1 MKAERTLVVGPSWV
15 GDMVMAQVLFTI
27 LRDANPEGAI
37 DVLAPPATV
46 SLTQRMA
53 QIDRGI
59 RFEVGHGEFR
69 LGYRF
74 GLAKHLA
81 ENGYDHAIV
90 LPNSLKS
97 AIVPAFAGIP
107 RRTGFLGEYRYYLL
121 NDLRLLDKRR
131 LPLMIDRFAALGVD
145 DGKTPPQPLPHPR
158 LMLDAARQAVL
169 RDQFDI
175 GGEPVLGLCPGAEF
189 GPAKQWPAE
198 HHAVLAASALANGWQ
213 VLIFGTDKDAAIAR
227 VIVTAV
233 QDSAVPGG
241 VPTGRLCDLTGK
253 TSLLDA
259 IDLLGLCDHV
269 VTNDSGLM
277 HVACAVGVPVTA
289 VYGSSSPDFTP
300 PLSERATI
308 ASLGLDCAPCF
319 KRTCPLGHTNCLKRL
334 SPGQLEGLPE
344 ELAVNGAR

>member
-1 MKAERTLVVGPSWV
+1 MKAERTLIVGPSWV

-27 LRDANPEGAI
+27 LRDRNPDGAI

-46 SLTQRMA
+46 SLAQRMA
-53 QIDRGI
+53 EIDRGI
-59 RFEVGHGEFR
+59 RFEVGHGEFK
-69 LGYRF
+69 LGYRL
-74 GLAKHLA
+74 GLAKHLVQ
-81 ENGYDHAIV
+81 NSYDHAIV

-97 AIVPAFAGIP
+97 AIVPAFANIP

-145 DGKTPPQPLPHPR
+145 DGAARPDPLPRPR
-158 LMLDAARQAVL
+158 LMTDGQRQTTL
-169 RDQFDI
+169 KDQFDI
-175 GGEPVLGLCPGAEF
+175 GDGPVLGLCPGAEY

-198 HHAVLAASALANGWQ
+198 HHAALVREATGNGWQ
-213 VLIFGTDKDAAIAR
+213 VLIFGTDKDRPIAQAIAD
-227 VIVTAV
+227 VA
-233 QDSAVPGG
+233 G
-241 VPTGRLCDLTGK
+241 VGSGVCDLTGK

-300 PLSERATI
+300 PLSDRASI
-308 ASLGLDCAPCF
+308 ASLALDCSPCF
-319 KRTCPLGHTNCLKRL
+319 KRNCPLGHTNCLVRL
-334 SPGQLEGLPE
+334 EPGRLP
-344 ELAVNGAR
+344 LPTGIASSRPH

>member
-27 LRDANPEGAI
+27 LRDANPEGEI

-53 QIDRGI
+53 QINRGI

-69 LGYRF
+69 LGYRL

-81 ENGYDHAIV
+81 QNGYDHAIV

-145 DGKTPPQPLPHPR
+145 DDKAPPDPLPHPR
-158 LMLDAARQAVL
+158 LMVDAGRQADL
-169 RDQFDI
+169 RGQFDI
-175 GGEPVLGLCPGAEF
+175 GGGPVLGLCPGAEY

-198 HHAVLAASALANGWQ
+198 HHAALATNALQNGWQ

-227 VIVTAV
+227 AIVTGAGE
-233 QDSAVPGG
+233 SAGPAAAS
-241 VPTGRLCDLTGK
+241 GRLCDLTGR

-277 HVACAVGVPVTA
+277 HVACAVDVPVTA

-300 PLSERATI
+300 PLSDRATI
-308 ASLGLDCAPCF
+308 ASLGLDCSPCF
-319 KRTCPLGHTNCLKRL
+319 KRTCPLGHTNCLNRL
-334 SPGQLEGLPE
+334 APGQLEGLPV
-344 ELAVNGAR
+344 ELAATGVR